1 MNSIFKYICIS
12 TFIVLNTSSIY
23 ANDDTQ
29 TDIFLNKIISNTR
42 ADVSKGDLKTYNHPD
57 RNLFLQWTDNS
68 RGDGSPIRD
77 ADVYAK
83 NITIISDFVGN
94 QWTDKGVIS
103 DNATNINASEDINIT
118 TYNDGVFTE
127 GKGTTNING
136 FKNLNITS
144 RSGFGLVDNG
154 NGITIEGGDQSVVS
168 IKSEYRTR
176 SFWGFEMQV
185 SRPAIGS
192 HYLSENYGNGIS
204 IKSGTIKLD
213 SVKNYSI
220 YAGNGRKGRFEVNLA
235 ASEIDITGTIYGAGG
250 NITITPRTD
259 GIMKISPSDQ
269 AEGRTLKDNS
279 ILLTNGSTLTINKDS
294 AELKKMQIT
303 GKIDV
308 SGEGSSLLANMT
320 GDSSISSREGS
331 SSTVAIEASKG
342 GKVELNMSGANS
354 SISGDVKTGTGQN
367 ASITANLSG
376 GSSRL
381 TGNAEAVGDFSGNNT
396 INLSLSGDN
405 AQQLGNLK
413 AEGSNTLKAVY
424 SGRNSSLTGTSDYTA
439 DNKGIMNL
447 SFTNQSVMNGDI
459 LNGVKVYEDNAPQSS
474 FAGQLTAN
482 FDQSSWN
489 GSLSNQGGTAGITLD
504 RGSLWT
510 GNLDNRGGTSG
521 VTLSG
526 GGIWK
531 GDLSNQGGTA
541 DVTLHRGSMWT
552 GKASKSGTDAVT
564 NVSVNEGSTWKVTAD
579 STVSTLKL
587 SGGTV
592 DLGGIGIR
600 MNIGHLSPGDGKPG
614 TFHLD
619 LTYHDNQRSTYEN
632 AGDSD
637 FLYVGAG
644 TGHSFRVEAT
654 ENSSINGMRD
664 RDKLYFARTAS
675 GVAAFDVNQEVLIR
689 NWDKIYNK
697 ALRVETETASVTSVK
712 AKTDAPSLT
721 VTGDNANTATS
732 ATSETGDQ
740 ANAAAPATTAAG
752 AKAKTAAPLMAAAS
766 VRARVAAPMA
776 AASAVEDTAES
787 STTEA
792 SAEAGTAASEARTV
806 ASENTTAASGDNDDV
821 WYLTPEDTPLDN
833 GFVPN
838 ANAYVPG
845 SAHNAAA
852 SIWRDNDTLLKR
864 LGELRWSKNNDGA
877 WGRVINRKLAR
888 SGTQAFDVSM
898 NTLQLGYDRKI
909 PLSFGDIFVGGAI
922 EHSRGSEKYDD
933 GDGSVYM
940 TDGALYGTFKG
951 RSGDYI
957 DVVTKAGKLFTHY
970 SSDFGDGGDFE
981 NWGFSAS
988 AEYGHKFDL
997 GWSWSVEP
1005 QAQIKYS
1012 YLWGDDYTSDNGA
1025 KIYQDDTDSL
1035 VGRLGLLVAKEFGT
1049 GTENPVRI
1057 YAKGSVLHE
1066 FLGDRNETLYQDVAM
1081 HDSTDLAGTWYRAG
1095 IGANVGLSENCSFY
1109 VDAERDFGTDIKVQ
1123 YRIQGGFRFEF

>member
-1 MNSIFKYICIS
+1 MNSIFKYICVP
-12 TFIVLNTSSIY
+12 TFIALHASSIY
-23 ANDDTQ
+23 ANEDIP
-29 TDIFLNKIISNTR
+29 TDNFLNKIISNTR

-57 RNLFLQWTDNS
+57 RNLFIQWIDNS

-103 DNATNINASEDINIT
+103 DNTTNINASGDINIT
-118 TYNDGVFTE
+118 TYNDCVFTE
-127 GKGTTNING
+127 GKGTTNISG

-154 NGITIEGGDQSVVS
+154 NGITIEGGYQSVVS

-176 SFWGFEMQV
+176 SLWGFEMQV

-204 IKSGTIKLD
+204 IKSGMIKLD

-220 YAGNGRKGRFEVNLA
+220 YAGNGRKGRFEVNLD

-250 NITITPRTD
+250 NIAITPRTD

-342 GKVELNMSGANS
+342 GKVELNISGANS
-354 SISGDVKTGTGQN
+354 SISGDVQTGTGQN

-376 GSSRL
+376 GSSRF
-381 TGNAEAVGDFSGNNT
+381 TGNAEVTGDHSRDWWTGKYTFSEGNT
-396 INLSLSGDN
+396 INLTLSGDN

-413 AEGSNTLKAVY
+413 AEGNNTLNAVY
-424 SGRNSSLTGTSDYTA
+424 SGRNSSLRGTSDYTV

-447 SFTNQSVMNGDI
+447 SFSNQSVLNGDV
-459 LNGVKVYEDNAPQSS
+459 LNGVKVYKENNSQPLKT

-482 FDQSSWN
+482 FEQSSWN
-489 GSLSNQGGTAGITLD
+489 GNLSNRGGTAGITLD
-504 RGSLWT
+504 RGSHWT
-510 GNLDNRGGTSG
+510 GNLDNQGGTSG

-526 GGIWK
+526 GGTWT
-531 GDLSNQGGTA
+531 GSLNNQGGTA
-541 DVTLHRGSMWT
+541 DVTLNRGSVWI
-552 GKASKSGTDAVT
+552 GKASMSGTDTAT

-579 STVSTLKL
+579 SSVSTLKL

-592 DLGGIGIR
+592 DLGGLGIR
-600 MNIGHLSPGDGKPG
+600 MNIGHLSPGDGNPG

-632 AGDSD
+632 AADSD

-644 TGHSFRVEAT
+644 TGHSFRAEAT

-664 RDKLYFARTAS
+664 LDKLYFARTAK

-697 ALRVETETASVTSVK
+697 ALRVETEAASVTNVK

-721 VTGDNANTATS
+721 VTGDSAETAAASGAAAGDNADTAATS
-732 ATSETGDQ
+732 GAATGAKTKM
-740 ANAAAPATTAAG
+740 AAPAMTAAR
-752 AKAKTAAPLMAAAS
+752 ARAAVAMAAAS
-766 VRARVAAPMA
+766 SVEGTAAP
-776 AASAVEDTAES
+776 

-792 SAEAGTAASEARTV
+792 GTGEDSASSTEAGTAASA
-806 ASENTTAASGDNDDV
+806 NTTAASGDDDDV
-821 WYLTPEDTPLDN
+821 WYLTPEITPLDN
-833 GFVPN
+833 GFVAN

-852 SIWRDNDTLLKR
+852 SI
-864 LGELRWSKNNDGA
+864 
-877 WGRVINRKLAR
+877 
-888 SGTQAFDVSM
+888 
-898 NTLQLGYDRKI
+898 
-909 PLSFGDIFVGGAI
+909 
-922 EHSRGSEKYDD
+922 
-933 GDGSVYM
+933 
-940 TDGALYGTFKG
+940 
-951 RSGDYI
+951 
-957 DVVTKAGKLFTHY
+957 
-970 SSDFGDGGDFE
+970 
-981 NWGFSAS
+981 
-988 AEYGHKFDL
+988 
-997 GWSWSVEP
+997 
-1005 QAQIKYS
+1005 
-1012 YLWGDDYTSDNGA
+1012 
-1025 KIYQDDTDSL
+1025 
-1035 VGRLGLLVAKEFGT
+1035 
-1049 GTENPVRI
+1049 
-1057 YAKGSVLHE
+1057 
-1066 FLGDRNETLYQDVAM
+1066 
-1081 HDSTDLAGTWYRAG
+1081 
-1095 IGANVGLSENCSFY
+1095 
-1109 VDAERDFGTDIKVQ
+1109 
-1123 YRIQGGFRFEF
+1123 

>member
-1 MNSIFKYICIS
+1 
-12 TFIVLNTSSIY
+12 
-23 ANDDTQ
+23 
-29 TDIFLNKIISNTR
+29 
-42 ADVSKGDLKTYNHPD
+42 
-57 RNLFLQWTDNS
+57 
-68 RGDGSPIRD
+68 
-77 ADVYAK
+77 
-83 NITIISDFVGN
+83 
-94 QWTDKGVIS
+94 
-103 DNATNINASEDINIT
+103 
-118 TYNDGVFTE
+118 
-127 GKGTTNING
+127 
-136 FKNLNITS
+136 
-144 RSGFGLVDNG
+144 
-154 NGITIEGGDQSVVS
+154 
-168 IKSEYRTR
+168 
-176 SFWGFEMQV
+176 MQV

-308 SGEGSSLLANMT
+308 RGEGSSLLANMT

-489 GSLSNQGGTAGITLD
+489 GN
-504 RGSLWT
+504 
-510 GNLDNRGGTSG
+510 
-521 VTLSG
+521 
-526 GGIWK
+526 
-531 GDLSNQGGTA
+531 LSNQGGTA
-541 DVTLHRGSMWT
+541 DVTLHRGSVWT
-552 GKASKSGTDAVT
+552 GKSSMSGADSVT

-579 STVSTLKL
+579 SDVSTLKL

-592 DLGGIGIR
+592 DLEGAAHQIK
-600 MNIGHLSPGDGKPG
+600 IGHLSADGTPG
-614 TFHLD
+614 TFRMD
-619 LTYHDNQRSTYEN
+619 LTYHDNQLSTYEN
-632 AGDSD
+632 AEDSD
-637 FLYVGAG
+637 FLYVGG
-644 TGHSFRVEAT
+644 GEGQTFRVEAADK
-654 ENSSINGMRD
+654 SSLNGMRD
-664 RDKLYFARTAS
+664 GDKLYFARTAS
-675 GVAAFDVNQEVLIR
+675 DAAAFDVDHKVLIR

-697 ALRVETETASVTSVK
+697 VFRVKTEAVTSAAAAGDNTNTTASSGSV
-712 AKTDAPSLT
+712 A
-721 VTGDNANTATS
+721 GDS
-732 ATSETGDQ
+732 AD
-740 ANAAAPATTAAG
+740 AAAPSKAAAG
-752 AKAKTAAPLMAAAS
+752 ARAKIAATSM
-766 VRARVAAPMA
+766 
-776 AASAVEDTAES
+776 
-787 STTEA
+787 TEA
-792 SAEAGTAASEARTV
+792 SAGENAADSSEAGTSN
-806 ASENTTAASGDNDDV
+806 SENTTASSENNEDA
-821 WYLTPEDTPLDN
+821 WYLTPETTAVDNPLNPSDN
-833 GFVPN
+833 AFIPN

-877 WGRVINRKLAR
+877 WGRVINRRLAR

-898 NTLQLGYDRKI
+898 NTLQLGYDRRI

-922 EHSRGSEKYDD
+922 EHSRGTEKYDD

-951 RSGDYI
+951 RSGDYV

-1005 QAQIKYS
+1005 QAQIRYS

-1025 KIYQDDTDSL
+1025 KIYQDDMDSL

-1081 HDSTDLAGTWYRAG
+1081 HDSTDLAGTWYSAG
-1095 IGANVGLSENCSFY
+1095 VGANVGLSENCSFY

>member
-489 GSLSNQGGTAGITLD
+489 GN
-504 RGSLWT
+504 
-510 GNLDNRGGTSG
+510 
-521 VTLSG
+521 
-526 GGIWK
+526 
-531 GDLSNQGGTA
+531 LSNQGGTA
-541 DVTLHRGSMWT
+541 DVTLHRGSVWT
-552 GKASKSGTDAVT
+552 GKSSMSGADSVT

-579 STVSTLKL
+579 SDVSTLKL

-592 DLGGIGIR
+592 DLEGAAHQIK
-600 MNIGHLSPGDGKPG
+600 IGHLSADGTPG
-614 TFHLD
+614 TFRMD
-619 LTYHDNQRSTYEN
+619 LTYHDNQLSTYEN
-632 AGDSD
+632 AEDSD
-637 FLYVGAG
+637 FLYVGG
-644 TGHSFRVEAT
+644 GEGQTFRVEAADK
-654 ENSSINGMRD
+654 SSLNGMRD
-664 RDKLYFARTAS
+664 GDKLYFARTAS
-675 GVAAFDVNQEVLIR
+675 GAAAFDVDHKVLIR

-697 ALRVETETASVTSVK
+697 VFRVKTEAVTSAAAAGDNTNTTASSGSV
-712 AKTDAPSLT
+712 A
-721 VTGDNANTATS
+721 GDS
-732 ATSETGDQ
+732 AD
-740 ANAAAPATTAAG
+740 AAAPSKAAAG
-752 AKAKTAAPLMAAAS
+752 ARAKIAATSM
-766 VRARVAAPMA
+766 
-776 AASAVEDTAES
+776 
-787 STTEA
+787 TEA
-792 SAEAGTAASEARTV
+792 SAGENAADSSEAGTSN
-806 ASENTTAASGDNDDV
+806 SENTTASSENNEDA
-821 WYLTPEDTPLDN
+821 WYLTPETTAVDNPLNPSDN
-833 GFVPN
+833 AFIPN

-877 WGRVINRKLAR
+877 WGRVINRRLAR

-898 NTLQLGYDRKI
+898 NTLQLGYDRRI

-922 EHSRGSEKYDD
+922 EHSRGTEKYDD

-951 RSGDYI
+951 RSGDYV

-970 SSDFGDGGDFE
+970 SSDYSDGGDFE

-1025 KIYQDDTDSL
+1025 KIYQDDMDSL

-1081 HDSTDLAGTWYRAG
+1081 HDSTDLAGTWYSAG
-1095 IGANVGLSENCSFY
+1095 VGANVGLSENCSFY

>member
-1 MNSIFKYICIS
+1 MNSIFKYICVP
-12 TFIVLNTSSIY
+12 TFIALHASSIY
-23 ANDDTQ
+23 ANEDIP
-29 TDIFLNKIISNTR
+29 TDNFLNKIISNTR

-57 RNLFLQWTDNS
+57 RNLFIQWIDNS

-103 DNATNINASEDINIT
+103 DNTTNINASGDINIT
-118 TYNDGVFTE
+118 TYNDCVFTE
-127 GKGTTNING
+127 GKGTTNISG

-154 NGITIEGGDQSVVS
+154 NGITIEGGYQSVVS

-176 SFWGFEMQV
+176 SLWGFEMQV

-204 IKSGTIKLD
+204 IKSGMIKLD

-220 YAGNGRKGRFEVNLA
+220 YAGNGRKGRFEVNLD

-250 NITITPRTD
+250 NIAITPRTD

-376 GSSRL
+376 GSSRF

-459 LNGVKVYEDNAPQSS
+459 LNGVKVYEDNASQSS

-489 GSLSNQGGTAGITLD
+489 GN
-504 RGSLWT
+504 
-510 GNLDNRGGTSG
+510 
-521 VTLSG
+521 
-526 GGIWK
+526 
-531 GDLSNQGGTA
+531 LSNQGGTA
-541 DVTLHRGSMWT
+541 DVTLHRGSVWT
-552 GKASKSGTDAVT
+552 GKSSMSGADSVT

-579 STVSTLKL
+579 SDVSTLKL

-592 DLGGIGIR
+592 DLEGAAHQIK
-600 MNIGHLSPGDGKPG
+600 IGHLSADGTPG
-614 TFHLD
+614 TFRMD
-619 LTYHDNQRSTYEN
+619 LTYHDNQLSTYEN
-632 AGDSD
+632 AEDSD
-637 FLYVGAG
+637 FLYVGG
-644 TGHSFRVEAT
+644 GEGQTFRVEAADK
-654 ENSSINGMRD
+654 SSLNGMRD
-664 RDKLYFARTAS
+664 GDKLYFARTAS
-675 GVAAFDVNQEVLIR
+675 DAAAFDVDHKVLIR

-697 ALRVETETASVTSVK
+697 VFRVKTEAVTSAAAAGDNTNTAASSGSV
-712 AKTDAPSLT
+712 AGDSADATAPSK
-721 VTGDNANTATS
+721 A
-732 ATSETGDQ
+732 
-740 ANAAAPATTAAG
+740 AAG
-752 AKAKTAAPLMAAAS
+752 ARAKIAAAS
-766 VRARVAAPMA
+766 M
-776 AASAVEDTAES
+776 
-787 STTEA
+787 TEA
-792 SAEAGTAASEARTV
+792 SAGENAADSSEAGTSN
-806 ASENTTAASGDNDDV
+806 SENTTASSENNEDA
-821 WYLTPEDTPLDN
+821 WYLTPETTAVDNPLNPSDN
-833 GFVPN
+833 AFIPN

-877 WGRVINRKLAR
+877 WGRVINRRLAR

-898 NTLQLGYDRKI
+898 NTLQLGYDRRI

-922 EHSRGSEKYDD
+922 EHSRGTEKYDD

-940 TDGALYGTFKG
+940 TDGALYGTFRGK
-951 RSGDYI
+951 SGDYV

-970 SSDFGDGGDFE
+970 SSDYGDGGDFE

-1025 KIYQDDTDSL
+1025 KIYQDDMDSL

-1081 HDSTDLAGTWYRAG
+1081 HDSTDLAGTWYSAG

>member
-459 LNGVKVYEDNAPQSS
+459 LNGVKVYEDNASQSS

-489 GSLSNQGGTAGITLD
+489 GN
-504 RGSLWT
+504 
-510 GNLDNRGGTSG
+510 
-521 VTLSG
+521 
-526 GGIWK
+526 
-531 GDLSNQGGTA
+531 LSNQGGTA
-541 DVTLHRGSMWT
+541 DVTLHRGSVWT
-552 GKASKSGTDAVT
+552 GKSSMSGADSVT

-579 STVSTLKL
+579 SDVSTLKL

-592 DLGGIGIR
+592 DLEGAAHQIK
-600 MNIGHLSPGDGKPG
+600 IGHLSADGTPG
-614 TFHLD
+614 TFRMD
-619 LTYHDNQRSTYEN
+619 LTYHDNQLSTYEN
-632 AGDSD
+632 AEDSD
-637 FLYVGAG
+637 FLYVGG
-644 TGHSFRVEAT
+644 GEGQTFRVEAADK
-654 ENSSINGMRD
+654 SSLNGMRD
-664 RDKLYFARTAS
+664 GDKLYFARTAS
-675 GVAAFDVNQEVLIR
+675 DAAAFDVDHKVLIR

-697 ALRVETETASVTSVK
+697 VFRVKTEAVTSAAAAGDNTNTTASSGSV
-712 AKTDAPSLT
+712 A
-721 VTGDNANTATS
+721 GDS
-732 ATSETGDQ
+732 AD
-740 ANAAAPATTAAG
+740 AAAPSKAAAG
-752 AKAKTAAPLMAAAS
+752 ARAKIAATSM
-766 VRARVAAPMA
+766 
-776 AASAVEDTAES
+776 
-787 STTEA
+787 TEA
-792 SAEAGTAASEARTV
+792 SAGENAADSSEAGTSN
-806 ASENTTAASGDNDDV
+806 SENTTASSENNEDA
-821 WYLTPEDTPLDN
+821 WYLTPETTAVDNPLNPSDN
-833 GFVPN
+833 AFIPN

-877 WGRVINRKLAR
+877 WGRFINRRLAR

-898 NTLQLGYDRKI
+898 NTLQLGYDRRI

-922 EHSRGSEKYDD
+922 EHSRGTEKYDD

-951 RSGDYI
+951 RSGDYV

-970 SSDFGDGGDFE
+970 SSDYSDGGDFE

-1025 KIYQDDTDSL
+1025 KIYQDDMDSL

-1081 HDSTDLAGTWYRAG
+1081 HDSTDLAGTWYSAG
-1095 IGANVGLSENCSFY
+1095 VGANVGLSENCSFY

>member
-1 MNSIFKYICIS
+1 
-12 TFIVLNTSSIY
+12 
-23 ANDDTQ
+23 
-29 TDIFLNKIISNTR
+29 
-42 ADVSKGDLKTYNHPD
+42 
-57 RNLFLQWTDNS
+57 
-68 RGDGSPIRD
+68 
-77 ADVYAK
+77 
-83 NITIISDFVGN
+83 
-94 QWTDKGVIS
+94 
-103 DNATNINASEDINIT
+103 
-118 TYNDGVFTE
+118 
-127 GKGTTNING
+127 
-136 FKNLNITS
+136 
-144 RSGFGLVDNG
+144 
-154 NGITIEGGDQSVVS
+154 
-168 IKSEYRTR
+168 
-176 SFWGFEMQV
+176 MQV

-459 LNGVKVYEDNAPQSS
+459 LNGVKVYEDNASQSS

-489 GSLSNQGGTAGITLD
+489 GN
-504 RGSLWT
+504 
-510 GNLDNRGGTSG
+510 
-521 VTLSG
+521 
-526 GGIWK
+526 
-531 GDLSNQGGTA
+531 LSNQGGTA
-541 DVTLHRGSMWT
+541 DVTLHRGSVWT
-552 GKASKSGTDAVT
+552 GKSSMSGADSVT

-579 STVSTLKL
+579 SDVSTLKL

-592 DLGGIGIR
+592 DLEGAAHQIK
-600 MNIGHLSPGDGKPG
+600 IGHLSADGTPG
-614 TFHLD
+614 TFRMD
-619 LTYHDNQRSTYEN
+619 LTYHDNQLSTYEN
-632 AGDSD
+632 AEDSD
-637 FLYVGAG
+637 FLYVGG
-644 TGHSFRVEAT
+644 GEGQTFRVEAADK
-654 ENSSINGMRD
+654 SSLNGMRD
-664 RDKLYFARTAS
+664 GDKLYFARTAS
-675 GVAAFDVNQEVLIR
+675 GAAAFDVDHKVLIR

-697 ALRVETETASVTSVK
+697 VFRVKTEAVTSAAAAGDNTNTTASSGSV
-712 AKTDAPSLT
+712 A
-721 VTGDNANTATS
+721 GDS
-732 ATSETGDQ
+732 AD
-740 ANAAAPATTAAG
+740 AAAPSKAAAG
-752 AKAKTAAPLMAAAS
+752 ARAKIAATSM
-766 VRARVAAPMA
+766 
-776 AASAVEDTAES
+776 
-787 STTEA
+787 TEA
-792 SAEAGTAASEARTV
+792 SAGENAADSSEAGTSN
-806 ASENTTAASGDNDDV
+806 SENTTASSENNEDA
-821 WYLTPEDTPLDN
+821 WYLTPETTAVDNPLNPSDN
-833 GFVPN
+833 AFIPN

-877 WGRVINRKLAR
+877 WGRVINRRLAR

-898 NTLQLGYDRKI
+898 NTLQLGYDRRI

-922 EHSRGSEKYDD
+922 EHSRGTEKYDD

-951 RSGDYI
+951 RSGDYV
-957 DVVTKAGKLFTHY
+957 DVVTKAGNLFTHY
-970 SSDFGDGGDFE
+970 SSDYSDGGDFE

-1025 KIYQDDTDSL
+1025 KIDQDDMDSL

-1081 HDSTDLAGTWYRAG
+1081 HDSTDLAGTWYSAG
-1095 IGANVGLSENCSFY
+1095 VGANVGLSENCSFY

>member
-1 MNSIFKYICIS
+1 MGSSYDYTGKDL
-12 TFIVLNTSSIY
+12 VL
-23 ANDDTQ
+23 
-29 TDIFLNKIISNTR
+29 KWE
-42 ADVSKGDLKTYNHPD
+42 KGKTP
-57 RNLFLQWTDNS
+57 T
-68 RGDGSPIRD
+68 DGSPIRD
-77 ADVYAK
+77 AQVTAQ
-83 NITIISDFVGN
+83 NITIEADFPDDYGGILNKGIWSDHK
-94 QWTDKGVIS
+94 TDVTAPG
-103 DNATNINASEDINIT
+103 TINIT
-118 TYNDGVFTE
+118 TYDDGVYTAGI
-127 GKGTTNING
+127 GKTNISG

-154 NGITIEGGDQSVVS
+154 NGITIEGGYQSVVS

-176 SFWGFEMQV
+176 SLWGFEMQV

-204 IKSGTIKLD
+204 IKSGMIKLD

-220 YAGNGRKGRFEVNLA
+220 YAGNGRKGRFEVNLD

-250 NITITPRTD
+250 NIAITPRTD

-376 GSSRL
+376 GSSRF

-459 LNGVKVYEDNAPQSS
+459 LNGVKVYEDNASQSS

-489 GSLSNQGGTAGITLD
+489 GN
-504 RGSLWT
+504 
-510 GNLDNRGGTSG
+510 
-521 VTLSG
+521 
-526 GGIWK
+526 
-531 GDLSNQGGTA
+531 LSNQGGTA
-541 DVTLHRGSMWT
+541 DVTLHRGSVWT
-552 GKASKSGTDAVT
+552 GKSSMSGADSVT

-579 STVSTLKL
+579 SDVSTLKL

-592 DLGGIGIR
+592 DLEGAAHQIK
-600 MNIGHLSPGDGKPG
+600 IGHLSADGTPG
-614 TFHLD
+614 TFRMD
-619 LTYHDNQRSTYEN
+619 LTYHDNQLSTYEN
-632 AGDSD
+632 AEDSD
-637 FLYVGAG
+637 FLYVGG
-644 TGHSFRVEAT
+644 GEGQTFRVEAADK
-654 ENSSINGMRD
+654 SSLNGMRD
-664 RDKLYFARTAS
+664 GDKLYFARTAS
-675 GVAAFDVNQEVLIR
+675 DAAAFDVDHKVLIR

-697 ALRVETETASVTSVK
+697 VFRVKTEAVTSAAAAGDNTNTAASSGSV
-712 AKTDAPSLT
+712 AGDSADATAPSK
-721 VTGDNANTATS
+721 A
-732 ATSETGDQ
+732 
-740 ANAAAPATTAAG
+740 AAG
-752 AKAKTAAPLMAAAS
+752 ARAKIAAAS
-766 VRARVAAPMA
+766 M
-776 AASAVEDTAES
+776 
-787 STTEA
+787 TEA
-792 SAEAGTAASEARTV
+792 SAGENAADSSEAGTSN
-806 ASENTTAASGDNDDV
+806 SENTTASSENNEDA
-821 WYLTPEDTPLDN
+821 WYLTPETTAVDNPLNPSDN
-833 GFVPN
+833 AFIPN

-877 WGRVINRKLAR
+877 WGRVINRRLAR

-898 NTLQLGYDRKI
+898 NTLQLGYDRRI

-922 EHSRGSEKYDD
+922 EHSRGTEKYDD

-970 SSDFGDGGDFE
+970 SSDYSDGGDFE

-1025 KIYQDDTDSL
+1025 KIYQDDMDSL

-1081 HDSTDLAGTWYRAG
+1081 HDSTDLAGTWYSAG

>member
-1 MNSIFKYICIS
+1 MIKHNMKPISKYLCIPALI
-12 TFIVLNTSSIY
+12 TLPVSS
-23 ANDDTQ
+23 ACADDDT
-29 TDIFLNKIISNTR
+29 DLFINKVINI
-42 ADVSKGDLKTYNHPD
+42 YQHPD
-57 RNLFLQWTDNS
+57 RNLVITWTDDSNKS
-68 RGDGSPIRD
+68 PSDGSPIRN
-77 ADVYAK
+77 ADVSAK
-83 NITIISDFVGN
+83 NITITSDFLGN
-94 QWTDKGVIS
+94 RWTDKGIIS
-103 DNATNINASEDINIT
+103 EYSTNVNTSEDINIT
-118 TYNDGVFTE
+118 TNDDGVFTE
-127 GKGTTNING
+127 GNGNINING

-144 RSGFGLVDNG
+144 RAGFGVVDNG
-154 NGITIEGGDQSVVS
+154 DGITITGGNNSVVS
-168 IKSEYRTR
+168 ITSEEGNMGVP
-176 SFWGFEMQV
+176 FWGQIWPIPNAA
-185 SRPAIGS
+185 PAIGS
-192 HYLSENYGNGIS
+192 STRENNLGKGIS
-204 IKSGTIKLD
+204 ISAGEIELNSTG
-213 SVKNYSI
+213 NYSI
-220 YAGNGRKGRFEVNLA
+220 QARYGKNGRFEVNLD

-250 NITITPRTD
+250 NITITPRTA
-259 GIMKISPSDQ
+259 GVMKISPSDK
-269 AEGRTLKDNS
+269 AEDETLKNNS

-294 AELKKMQIT
+294 AELKQMQIT
-303 GKIDV
+303 GKINV
-308 SGEGSSLLANMT
+308 AGEGTSLRANMT
-320 GDSSISSREGS
+320 GDSSIKGS
-331 SSTVAIEASKG
+331 SSTVAIEASNG
-342 GKVELNMSGANS
+342 GSVELHMSGVNS
-354 SISGDVKTGTGQN
+354 SITGDVNAITGTGS
-367 ASITANLSG
+367 SIFLNLS
-376 GSSRL
+376 
-381 TGNAEAVGDFSGNNT
+381 EAH
-396 INLSLSGDN
+396 
-405 AQQLGNLK
+405 QEGNLK
-413 AEGSNTLKAVY
+413 AEGNNTLNAVY
-424 SGRNSSLTGTSDYTA
+424 SGRNSSLTGTA

-447 SFTNQSVMNGDI
+447 SFGNQSALSGDI
-459 LNGVKVYEDNAPQSS
+459 LNGVKVYEDNAFQSS

-489 GSLSNQGGTAGITLD
+489 GNLSNQGGTAGITLD

-526 GGIWK
+526 GGTWT
-531 GDLSNQGGTA
+531 GNLSNQGGTA
-541 DVTLHRGSMWT
+541 DVTLHRESVWT
-552 GKASKSGTDAVT
+552 GKSSMSGADSVT
-564 NVSVNEGSTWKVTAD
+564 NVSVNEGSTWKVTGD
-579 STVSTLKL
+579 SSVSTLKL
-587 SGGTV
+587 SGGKV
-592 DLGGIGIR
+592 DLGGLGIR
-600 MNIGHLSPGDGKPG
+600 MNIGHLSPGDGNPG
-614 TFHLD
+614 TFQLD

-664 RDKLYFARTAS
+664 RDKLYFARTAR
-675 GVAAFDVNQEVLIR
+675 GVASFDVNQEVLIR

-712 AKTDAPSLT
+712 AKTNAPSLT
-721 VTGDNANTATS
+721 VTGGSANTAAS
-732 ATSETGDQ
+732 ATSETDNQ
-740 ANAAAPATTAAG
+740 ADTAAPASTADG

-776 AASAVEDTAES
+776 VASAGES
-787 STTEA
+787 AAATS
-792 SAEAGTAASEARTV
+792 GTAASAEESTA
-806 ASENTTAASGDNDDV
+806 ASSGNGNASSENTTAASGDNDDV

-877 WGRVINRKLAR
+877 WGRVINRNLSR
-888 SGTQAFDVSM
+888 GGTQAFDVSM

-909 PLSFGDIFVGGAI
+909 PLSFGDIFVGGAV
-922 EHSRGSEKYDD
+922 EHSRGTEKYDD

-951 RSGDYI
+951 RSGDYV

-1049 GTENPVRI
+1049 DTENPVRI

-1066 FLGDRNETLYQDVAM
+1066 FLGDRDETLYQDVAM
-1081 HDSTDLAGTWYRAG
+1081 HDSTDLAGTWYSAG

>member
-1 MNSIFKYICIS
+1 MNSIFKYICIP
-12 TFIVLNTSSIY
+12 TFIVLNASSIY

-103 DNATNINASEDINIT
+103 DNATNINAFEDINIT

-154 NGITIEGGDQSVVS
+154 NGITIEGGEQSVVS

-176 SFWGFEMQV
+176 SFWGFEMKV

-204 IKSGTIKLD
+204 IKSGTINLD

-220 YAGNGRKGRFEVNLA
+220 YAGNGRKGRFEVNLD

-376 GSSRL
+376 GSSRF

-459 LNGVKVYEDNAPQSS
+459 LNGVKVYEDNASQSS

-489 GSLSNQGGTAGITLD
+489 GN
-504 RGSLWT
+504 
-510 GNLDNRGGTSG
+510 
-521 VTLSG
+521 
-526 GGIWK
+526 
-531 GDLSNQGGTA
+531 LSNQGGTA
-541 DVTLHRGSMWT
+541 DVTLHRGSVWT
-552 GKASKSGTDAVT
+552 GKSSMSGADSVT

-579 STVSTLKL
+579 SDVSTLKL

-592 DLGGIGIR
+592 DLEGAAHQIK
-600 MNIGHLSPGDGKPG
+600 IGHLSADGTPG
-614 TFHLD
+614 TFRMD
-619 LTYHDNQRSTYEN
+619 LTYHDNQLSTYEN
-632 AGDSD
+632 AEDSD
-637 FLYVGAG
+637 FLYVGG
-644 TGHSFRVEAT
+644 GEGQTFRVEAADK
-654 ENSSINGMRD
+654 SSLNGMRD
-664 RDKLYFARTAS
+664 GDKLYFARTAS
-675 GVAAFDVNQEVLIR
+675 GAAAFDVDHKVLIR

-697 ALRVETETASVTSVK
+697 VFRVKTEAVTSAAAAGDNTNTTASSGFV
-712 AKTDAPSLT
+712 A
-721 VTGDNANTATS
+721 GDS
-732 ATSETGDQ
+732 AD
-740 ANAAAPATTAAG
+740 AAAPSKAAAG
-752 AKAKTAAPLMAAAS
+752 ARAKIAAAS
-766 VRARVAAPMA
+766 M
-776 AASAVEDTAES
+776 
-787 STTEA
+787 TEA
-792 SAEAGTAASEARTV
+792 SAGENAADSSEAGTSN
-806 ASENTTAASGDNDDV
+806 SENTTASSENNEDA
-821 WYLTPEDTPLDN
+821 WYLTPETTAVDNPLNPSDN
-833 GFVPN
+833 AFIPN

-877 WGRVINRKLAR
+877 WGRVINRRLAR

-898 NTLQLGYDRKI
+898 NTLQLGYDRRI

-922 EHSRGSEKYDD
+922 EHSRGTEKYDD

-951 RSGDYI
+951 RSGDYV

-970 SSDFGDGGDFE
+970 SSDYSDGGDFE

-1025 KIYQDDTDSL
+1025 KIYQDDMDSL
-1035 VGRLGLLVAKEFGT
+1035 VGRLSLLVAKEFGT

-1081 HDSTDLAGTWYRAG
+1081 HDSTDLAGTWYSAG
-1095 IGANVGLSENCSFY
+1095 VGANVGLSENCSFY

>member
-1 MNSIFKYICIS
+1 MNSIFKYICIP
-12 TFIVLNTSSIY
+12 TFIVLNASSIY
-23 ANDDTQ
+23 ANDDTP
-29 TDIFLNKIISNTR
+29 TDNFLNTIISNTR

-57 RNLFLQWTDNS
+57 RNLFLQWTDNL

-103 DNATNINASEDINIT
+103 YNTTNINASEDININT
-118 TYNDGVFTE
+118 NDDSIFTD
-127 GKGTTNING
+127 GNGSINING
-136 FKNLNITS
+136 FKNLKITS
-144 RSGFGLVDNG
+144 KAGFGVVDNG
-154 NGITIEGGDQSVVS
+154 SGINIEGGNGSTVT
-168 IKSEYRTR
+168 IKSKD
-176 SFWGFEMQV
+176 
-185 SRPAIGS
+185 RPAIGNS
-192 HYLSENYGNGIS
+192 LKAYYGAYGYKIY
-204 IKSGTIKLD
+204 IKSDNITLESEEHHPSVKILFRKIQKEEWAGTIF
-213 SVKNYSI
+213 
-220 YAGNGRKGRFEVNLA
+220 AGYGAKGKFNILLEAQKDIKIKGMVVGHGG
-235 ASEIDITGTIYGAGG
+235 DIT
-250 NITITPRTD
+250 
-259 GIMKISPSDQ
+259 MKSQNGLVSICAIENPN
-269 AEGRTLKDNS
+269 KS
-279 ILLTNGSTLTINKDS
+279 ILLNAGSELTINKDS
-294 AELKKMQIT
+294 TGPVQIT
-303 GKIDV
+303 GKINV
-308 SGEGSSLLANMT
+308 SEEGSSLRANMS
-320 GDSSISSREGS
+320 GGSFISSREGS
-331 SSTVAIEASKG
+331 PSTGAIEVSDSG
-342 GKVELNMSGANS
+342 NVELNMSGANS
-354 SISGDVKTGTGQN
+354 FITGTIEASNGGSVNLNMGGANSSITGDVNAITGTGS
-367 ASITANLSG
+367 SISLNLS
-376 GSSRL
+376 
-381 TGNAEAVGDFSGNNT
+381 EAH
-396 INLSLSGDN
+396 
-405 AQQLGNLK
+405 QEGNLK
-413 AEGSNTLKAVY
+413 AEGNNTLNAVY
-424 SGRNSSLTGTSDYTA
+424 SGRNSSLTGTA

-447 SFTNQSVMNGDI
+447 SFTNQSVLNGDI
-459 LNGVKVYEDNAPQSS
+459 LNGVKVYEDNVSQSS
-474 FAGQLTAN
+474 FTGKLTAN

-489 GSLSNQGGTAGITLD
+489 GNLSNQGGTAGITLD

-526 GGIWK
+526 GGTWK
-531 GDLSNQGGTA
+531 GDLNNQGGTA
-541 DVTLHRGSMWT
+541 DVTLHRGSLWT
-552 GKASKSGTDAVT
+552 GKASNSGTDAVT

-675 GVAAFDVNQEVLIR
+675 GVATFDVNQEVLIR

-712 AKTDAPSLT
+712 AKTDVPSLT
-721 VTGDNANTATS
+721 VTGDSAETAAASGAAAGDNADTAATS
-732 ATSETGDQ
+732 GA
-740 ANAAAPATTAAG
+740 AAG
-752 AKAKTAAPLMAAAS
+752 AKTKMAAPAMTAARARAAVAMAAAS
-766 VRARVAAPMA
+766 
-776 AASAVEDTAES
+776 SVEGTATP

-792 SAEAGTAASEARTV
+792 GTGEDSASSTEAGTAASA
-806 ASENTTAASGDNDDV
+806 NTTAASGDDDDV
-821 WYLTPEDTPLDN
+821 WYLTPEITPLDN
-833 GFVPN
+833 GFVAN

-877 WGRVINRKLAR
+877 WGRVINRNLSR
-888 SGTQAFDVSM
+888 GGTQAFDVSM

-922 EHSRGSEKYDD
+922 EHSRGTEKYDD

-940 TDGALYGTFKG
+940 TDGALYGTFRGK
-951 RSGDYI
+951 SGDYV

-1066 FLGDRNETLYQDVAM
+1066 FLGDRNETLYQDVAI
-1081 HDSTDLAGTWYRAG
+1081 HDSTDLAGTWYSAG

>member
-1 MNSIFKYICIS
+1 MIKHNMKPIFKYLCIPALI
-12 TFIVLNTSSIY
+12 TLPVSS
-23 ANDDTQ
+23 ACADDDT
-29 TDIFLNKIISNTR
+29 DLFINKVINIYR
-42 ADVSKGDLKTYNHPD
+42 HPD
-57 RNLFLQWTDNS
+57 RNLVITWTDDSNKS
-68 RGDGSPIRD
+68 PSDGSPIRN
-77 ADVYAK
+77 ADVSAK
-83 NITIISDFVGN
+83 NITITSDFLGN
-94 QWTDKGVIS
+94 RWTDKGIIS
-103 DNATNINASEDINIT
+103 EYSTNVNTSEDINIT
-118 TYNDGVFTE
+118 TNDDGVFTE
-127 GKGTTNING
+127 GNGNINING

-144 RSGFGLVDNG
+144 RAGFGVVDNG
-154 NGITIEGGDQSVVS
+154 DGITITGGNNSVVS
-168 IKSEYRTR
+168 ITSEEGNMGVP
-176 SFWGFEMQV
+176 FWGQIWPIPNAA
-185 SRPAIGS
+185 PAIGS
-192 HYLSENYGNGIS
+192 STRENNLGKGIS
-204 IKSGTIKLD
+204 ISAGEIELNSTG
-213 SVKNYSI
+213 NYSI
-220 YAGNGRKGRFEVNLA
+220 QARYGKNGRFEVNLD

-250 NITITPRTD
+250 NITITPRTA
-259 GIMKISPSDQ
+259 GVMKISPSDK
-269 AEGRTLKDNS
+269 AEDETLKNNS

-294 AELKKMQIT
+294 AELKQMQIT
-303 GKIDV
+303 GKINV
-308 SGEGSSLLANMT
+308 AGEGTSLRANMT
-320 GDSSISSREGS
+320 GDSSIKGS
-331 SSTVAIEASKG
+331 SSTVAIEASNG
-342 GKVELNMSGANS
+342 GSVELHMSGVNS
-354 SISGDVKTGTGQN
+354 SITGDVNAITGTGS
-367 ASITANLSG
+367 SIFLNLS
-376 GSSRL
+376 
-381 TGNAEAVGDFSGNNT
+381 EAH
-396 INLSLSGDN
+396 
-405 AQQLGNLK
+405 QEGNLK
-413 AEGSNTLKAVY
+413 AEGNNTLNAVY
-424 SGRNSSLTGTSDYTA
+424 SGRNSSLTGTA

-447 SFTNQSVMNGDI
+447 SFGNQSALSGDI
-459 LNGVKVYEDNAPQSS
+459 LNGVKVYEDNAFQSS

-489 GSLSNQGGTAGITLD
+489 GNLSNQGGTAGITLD

-526 GGIWK
+526 GGTWT
-531 GDLSNQGGTA
+531 GNLSNQGGTA
-541 DVTLHRGSMWT
+541 DVTLHRGSVWT
-552 GKASKSGTDAVT
+552 GKSSMSGADSVT
-564 NVSVNEGSTWKVTAD
+564 NVSVNEGSTWKVTGD
-579 STVSTLKL
+579 SSVSTLKL
-587 SGGTV
+587 SGGKV
-592 DLGGIGIR
+592 DLGGLGIR
-600 MNIGHLSPGDGKPG
+600 MNIGHLSPGDGNPG
-614 TFHLD
+614 TFQLD

-664 RDKLYFARTAS
+664 RDKLYFARTAR
-675 GVAAFDVNQEVLIR
+675 GVASFDVNQEVLIR

-712 AKTDAPSLT
+712 AKTNAPSLT
-721 VTGDNANTATS
+721 VTGGSANTAAS
-732 ATSETGDQ
+732 ATSETDNQ
-740 ANAAAPATTAAG
+740 ADTAAPASTADG

-776 AASAVEDTAES
+776 VASAGES
-787 STTEA
+787 AAATS
-792 SAEAGTAASEARTV
+792 GTAASAEESTA
-806 ASENTTAASGDNDDV
+806 ASSGNGNASSENTTAASGDNDDV

-877 WGRVINRKLAR
+877 WGRVINRNLSR
-888 SGTQAFDVSM
+888 GGTQAFDVSM

-909 PLSFGDIFVGGAI
+909 PLSFGDIFVGGAV
-922 EHSRGSEKYDD
+922 EHSRGTEKYDD

-951 RSGDYI
+951 RSGDYV

-1049 GTENPVRI
+1049 DTENPVRI

-1066 FLGDRNETLYQDVAM
+1066 FLGDRDETLYQDVAM
-1081 HDSTDLAGTWYRAG
+1081 HDSTDLAGTWYSAG
-1095 IGANVGLSENCSFY
+1095 VGANVGLSENCSFY